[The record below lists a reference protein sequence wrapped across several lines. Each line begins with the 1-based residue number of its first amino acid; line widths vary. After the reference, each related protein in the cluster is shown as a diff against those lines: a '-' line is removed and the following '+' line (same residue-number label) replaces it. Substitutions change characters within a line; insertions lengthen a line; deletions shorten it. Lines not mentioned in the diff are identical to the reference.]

1 MNNIITSDRLVI
13 RPIKKSDI
21 DAIHEYA
28 SDKSITM
35 MMYLPNETR
44 EETEKFVSYAISEW
58 NKENPTDREYV
69 IVYEGKVIGGINLEC
84 ISTSNVYEIGWT
96 VHKEFR
102 NKGIATESA
111 KLVIEYAF
119 SIMSAN
125 KVIAHCDS
133 CNIASENVMKKIGM
147 TLID

>member
-1 MNNIITSDRLVI
+1 
-13 RPIKKSDI
+13 
-21 DAIHEYA
+21 
-28 SDKSITM
+28 M

-44 EETEKFVSYAISEW
+44 EQTEKFVSYAISEW